1 MARSEKDLV
10 EALRTSLKD
19 AQKQRARGDALE
31 RAANEPIA
39 VISMGC
45 RYPGGADTPEALWD
59 IVSGGKDVVGPF
71 PADRGWDLDALYD
84 ADPDVQGTCYA
95 TEGGFVYDADRF
107 DPAFFGISPREATTM
122 DPQQRLLMEL
132 SWETIERAGID
143 PQSLAGSKT
152 GVFVGAAYQ
161 GYGERWMEAPDGMQ
175 GHLVTGMSTSIMS
188 GRISYHLGLRGPAIT
203 LDTACSS
210 SLVAIHLAMTS
221 LRRGEASLAL
231 AGGAAVIS
239 APIALVGFARQRGLA
254 ADGRCKA
261 FGADADGMGLGEGAG
276 LLMLERL
283 SDAISNGHRIRGV
296 IRGSAINQ
304 DGASNG
310 LSAPNGPAQRKVID
324 DALRDAR
331 VTADSVDLVEAH
343 GTGTRLG
350 DPIEA
355 EALLATYGR
364 TRPEGRP
371 LHLGSIK
378 SNIGHAQAASGVAG
392 VIKAI
397 VALERRTLPGTLHAG
412 TPSPFVDWSSGAI
425 TLDRHESPW
434 AVPAGPRRASVS
446 SFGLSGTNAHLI
458 LEEAPELESA
468 VAEAE
473 HTPETV
479 SVLVTAKSRAALAGQ
494 AAKLA
499 QWIRDTPYV
508 QPADLA
514 YSLAATRPKF
524 RERAVIRARDIGDV
538 LDGLRAIETNQVHP
552 SVVIGADSVHDRK
565 GKVAFVFPGQG
576 AQWAGMATG
585 LLETEPVFAESM
597 ARCDAALSNYV
608 GWSLIDVVRD
618 MDASLGR
625 VDVVQPAL
633 FAVMVSLAELWKS
646 VGVHPSCVVGHSQG
660 EIAAAHVA
668 GALSL
673 DDAARVVALRARALT
688 EISGLGG
695 MHSVALS
702 RTDIESWLSTRP
714 TVSLAA
720 VNGPTS
726 CVVSGDLQ
734 ALDELAA
741 TLDTAEVRNRRIA
754 VDYASHSSHV
764 ESLERRIREDLAP
777 VQPRSSA
784 VPFFSALAGSTIDTA
799 TLGAKYWYENLRG
812 TVDFHGAV
820 EAVLDEEYGTLLEVS
835 PHPVL
840 STSVAEAVFHRGGS
854 EVVLETLRRDEGG
867 SDRWHTALAE
877 ALVSGVPVDV
887 TAVLG
892 GRRAQLDLPTYAFE
906 RDRYWLTY
914 PDRAVLETTDE
925 SDSFRYVA
933 EWHPVAVTAP
943 TTATGVWLLVLPPLG
958 RRTAACLALIDGLAA
973 REVNV
978 LQCTVTS
985 LAETLAGTEA
995 AELAGVMSLV
1005 ALDTDVFMAES
1016 GRSPAVTDTVSIIG
1030 ALTARQ
1036 GTATPTP
1043 PTPLWTV
1050 TDGAVSV
1057 GMSETVRRPD
1067 QAQLW
1072 ALCRIL
1078 ATEVPSLHGGV
1089 VDLPSET
1096 ALDIADRILA
1106 AVTGSVTSPAGSV
1119 ERQLAVRTSGSLVRR
1134 LVRRRAVGGRLHWT
1148 PRGTVLITG
1157 GTGAAGS
1164 AVARRVA
1171 ESGAEHVVLVSR
1183 SGATAEAATTIR
1195 ERLARSSV
1203 TTAVTIRAC
1212 DVSRESEVDELF
1224 AWIDT
1229 LEHPLTA
1236 VVHTAGV
1243 LDDALIGDIDDV
1255 RADAVFA
1262 PKVAGAQ
1269 LLHKATMDRDLDAFV
1284 MYSSLAGTAGG
1295 PGQGAYAAANA
1306 HLDALANFRV
1316 GLGLPATSIGWGA
1329 LGGGGLV
1336 DDATAARLAKSG
1348 MRALDPDVATEQMM
1362 AVVGGNDAAVVIAD
1376 ICWSDMATADP
1387 GLAADPVYSGLLDL
1401 PSGEKASAAPTESDR
1416 WASMGEVERRAAL
1429 TTLVSEEVASA
1440 LGYTSARGVDVRTAF
1455 RELGFD
1461 SLTAVDLRNRLG
1473 AATGMRLPVTLVF
1486 DYPTITS
1493 LVDYLADSVAPT
1505 EATRTAVAAPRDDD
1519 PIVIVSMAC
1528 RLPGGVRSPEDL
1540 WTLLLDEGD
1549 AIGPFP
1555 QDRGWP
1561 LEEKYDAD
1569 AEVPG
1574 TYYVTGGG
1582 FLYDAA
1588 EFDPGLF
1595 GISPREAMAMDP
1607 QHRLLLMTAWEAF
1620 ERAGIDP
1627 TSVQGRAG
1635 GVFVGASYNDYGSR
1649 LQNPPEALE
1658 GYLALGSASSVASG
1672 RLSYTFGLQG
1682 PALTIDTACSSSL
1695 VALHQAVRSLRNDE
1709 CEFALVGGA
1718 VVMASM
1724 DTFVEF
1730 SRQRVMSTDGRCRAF
1745 GAAADGAGWSEGVAT
1760 LMVERLSVAEREG
1773 HPVLA
1778 VVSGSA
1784 VNQDGASNGLTA
1796 PNGPAQQ
1803 RVIQSALADAGLT
1816 AADVDAIEAHG
1827 TGTPLGDP
1835 IEAQALMATYG
1846 RAHSEEN
1853 PVWLG
1858 AVKSNIGHTQ
1868 AASGLAG
1875 VIKMTLALGHG
1886 VLPATLHSDDSSPT
1900 IDWEP
1905 SLRLL
1910 HGQREW
1916 NATGAVRRAA
1926 VSAFGVSGTNAH
1938 VILEQAPVRAE
1949 SESIADPTPP
1959 RCVPLV
1965 VSAASARSLSRI
1977 VDDLAAWE
1985 RAHRTGAL
1993 SLGASLATGRAQHRH
2008 RAVVVADT
2016 GTEDSAAVAL
2026 GRLAESISGNDKP
2039 TPGAPHLG
2047 TYSDGSTAFVFS
2059 GQGTQ
2064 WPGMGRTLYDAF
2076 PVFAEALDEICEV
2089 FDGVVP
2095 GSLSALI
2102 LGESGKESES
2112 ESEADIMSTRWTQP
2126 AIFAFEIALF
2136 RLVESIGIVP
2146 DIVLGHSIG
2155 EISAACIAG
2164 VLTPADAAALVAA
2177 RGRLMAE
2184 RVEEGSMVSAAAP
2197 VAEVR
2202 DRIERGPWRGL
2213 DIAAVNGTASTV
2225 VSGLRSEVEQL
2236 TSELAGQGIR
2246 CKQLAVDHAF
2256 HSRMMLPVVEEFRAL
2271 VSGLQFSEP
2280 LLHVVSTVTGAS
2292 TSTEL
2297 TDPEYWVQHILEPVL
2312 FMDAVRH
2319 AESEGVTRF
2328 LEIGPDTAL
2337 TGAIAQAVTGEDIVV
2352 AATVNRRRDDASTL
2366 WEAAGAMWA
2375 SGADV
2380 DWSPVFPQATP
2391 YAQAGSQSPPM
2402 PTYAFDTKRLWIE
2415 DGAAR
2420 PPRAGSGGLDHPL
2433 LTSMVEHA
2441 GTGGHVF
2448 SGTVSTQDAPWVED
2462 HRVGG
2467 SIVFPGTAFLELA
2480 VAAARVLDFAVVDEL
2495 ILQAPLVVRGHVD
2508 IQITVGVAESDSRAA
2523 IAVYS
2528 RGRTRSAGKAG
2539 PWIAHAA
2546 GWLSAGTTSV
2556 DSITESAPADARE
2569 LLDVADLYERM
2580 EQGGFGYGPAF
2591 QGLTAC
2597 SRDADTV
2604 YGEASLPKFVRADAS
2619 RFDLH
2624 PALLDAA
2631 MHTLAFTSVE
2641 GLSDGLMPF
2650 CWNGVR
2656 VHRSGSADLSVAI
2669 RPAGPGA
2676 VSIYGTDSAGNT
2688 VLTVESLTLR
2698 PMAVPEIEND
2708 RAAEL
2713 FRVEWQPADIELA
2726 ERRSGRIAVLGTGAT
2741 RFGDRVPYESLDD
2754 LVAALREGVSI
2765 DAVLW
2770 GLPTDATDTPSA
2782 VVDAAVAALDV
2793 AQRWT
2798 SEPALADVRVL
2809 LWTNG
2814 SIAASEWG
2822 AAADPNAA
2830 AAVGIFRSARL
2841 EAPDR
2846 FGIVDDDGSPESARV
2861 IATVALDAEFALA
2874 EPEFALRRGQ
2884 ILVPRLQSVEPAA
2897 PTALD
2902 TRSGTGTVLITGA
2915 TGTLGRA
2922 VARRTVEDG
2931 ARHLLLLSRR
2941 GLDAPG
2947 AAAFVDE
2954 LRSTGAAVHLLACDV
2969 AEVDAVQRVVAAIN
2983 PQQPLTRIVHT
2994 AGVLDDGV
3002 ISSLT
3007 RDRIERVFHAKV
3019 DAAYSLAAVAEKA
3032 DGASL
3037 VLFSSISGT
3046 VGGAGQANYSAAN
3059 AFLDAFA
3066 TRERGRGLPVVSL
3079 AWGLWGEASGMTG
3092 SLGEADLARVARA
3105 GIAPMSTADA
3115 LDLMSAASRRS
3126 DAVLVPMSVDRTALR
3141 ALAEEGSVA
3150 PMLRD
3155 LAPVAPNVGRP
3166 TRPTVTD
3173 QPDLGKELAALEP
3186 AGRLRHVT
3194 GVVADCA
3201 ATALGL
3207 DDSMELDL
3215 SRGLLEVGFDSL
3227 TAVELRN
3234 RLGRRTGLKLPV
3246 TLLFDYPTVREI
3258 AAYLLDGL
3266 GASAETTAD
3275 ATAETGAGRTPAV
3288 SAEPTPVFD
3297 DASDDELFAFID
3309 GGAPPA

>member
-1 MARSEKDLV
+1 MARSENDLV

-19 AQKQRARGDALE
+19 AQRLRASNAALE

-71 PADRGWDLDALYD
+71 PADRGWDLEALYD
-84 ADPDVQGTCYA
+84 SDPDVQGTCYA

-107 DPAFFGISPREATTM
+107 DPEFFGISPREATTM

-188 GRISYHLGLRGPAIT
+188 GRISYHLGLRGPAVT

-221 LRRGEASLAL
+221 LRRGETSLAL

-283 SDAISNGHRIRGV
+283 SDAISNGHRVRGV

-310 LSAPNGPAQRKVID
+310 LSAPSGPAQRKVIE

-364 TRPEGRP
+364 TRPHGRP

-392 VIKAI
+392 VIKAL

-425 TLDRHESPW
+425 TLDGQESPW
-434 AVPAGPRRASVS
+434 AVPVGPRRAAVS
-446 SFGLSGTNAHLI
+446 SFGLSGTNAHLV
-458 LEEAPELESA
+458 LEEAPELESTPA
-468 VAEAE
+468 DEPE
-473 HTPETV
+473 YTPETV
-479 SVLVTAKSRAALAGQ
+479 SVVVTAKSRGALAGQ

-499 QWIRDTPYV
+499 QWIRDTPGV

-514 YSLAATRPKF
+514 WSLAATRSKF
-524 RERAVIRARDIGDV
+524 RERAVVRARDIGDV
-538 LDGLRAIETNQVHP
+538 LAGLRAIEMDSVHP
-552 SVVIGADSVHDRK
+552 SVVIGMESVHDRK
-565 GKVAFVFPGQG
+565 DKVAFVFPGQG
-576 AQWAGMATG
+576 AQWAGMAEG
-585 LLETEPVFAESM
+585 LLETQPVFAESM

-608 GWSLIDVVRD
+608 DWSLIDVVRD
-618 MDASLGR
+618 MDSALGR

-646 VGVHPSCVVGHSQG
+646 AGVHPSCVVGHSQG
-660 EIAAAHVA
+660 EIAAAYVA

-673 DDAARVVALRARALT
+673 DDAARVVALRSRALI

-702 RTDIESWLSTRP
+702 RIDIEGWLRTR
-714 TVSLAA
+714 TTLSLAA
-720 VNGPTS
+720 VNGPGS
-726 CVVSGDLQ
+726 CVVSGDVR

-741 TLDTAEVRNRRIA
+741 ALDTAEVRNRRIA

-764 ESLERRIREDLAP
+764 EPLKRRIHEELAP
-777 VQPRSSA
+777 VQPRSA
-784 VPFFSALAGSTIDTA
+784 TIPFFSSLAGNAIDTV
-799 TLGAKYWYENLRG
+799 TLGADYWYENLRG

-820 EAVLDEEYGTLLEVS
+820 ESVLDEEYGSVLEVS

-840 STSVAEAVFHRGGS
+840 STSVAEAVFERGGS
-854 EVVLETLRRDEGG
+854 EVVLQTLRRDEGG

-877 ALVSGVPVDV
+877 AFVSGVHVDV
-887 TAVLG
+887 TALFG
-892 GRRAQLDLPTYAFE
+892 GRRARLDLPTYAFE

-914 PDRAVLETTDE
+914 PDRTVNESTDE

-933 EWHPVAVTAP
+933 EWHPVAIAATRTAP
-943 TTATGVWLLVLPPLG
+943 GDWLLVLPPVG
-958 RRTAACLALIDGLAA
+958 RRTAACVALIDGFAS
-973 REVNV
+973 REVSM
-978 LQCTVTS
+978 LQCTMAT
-985 LAETLAGTEA
+985 LAETLSSNA
-995 AELAGVMSLV
+995 ADELAGVISLV
-1005 ALDTDVFMAES
+1005 ALDTDVFLAES
-1016 GRSPAVTDTVSIIG
+1016 GRSPALTDTVSVIG
-1030 ALTARQ
+1030 ALSAH
-1036 GTATPTP
+1036 PV
-1043 PTPLWTV
+1043 PLWTV
-1050 TDGAVSV
+1050 TDGAVST
-1057 GMSETVRRPD
+1057 GKSEAVRRPD
-1067 QAQLW
+1067 HAQLW

-1089 VDLPSET
+1089 VDLTSDVLEDVP
-1096 ALDIADRILA
+1096 DRILA
-1106 AVTGSVTSPAGSV
+1106 AVTGSVTSSAGSV
-1119 ERQLAVRTSGSLVRR
+1119 ERQLAVRPSGSFVRR
-1134 LVRRRAVGGRLHWT
+1134 LVRRRTVVRRARWT

-1157 GTGAAGS
+1157 GTGAAGG

-1171 ESGAEHVVLVSR
+1171 ELGAEHVVLVSR
-1183 SGATAEAATTIR
+1183 SGATSEAAASIR
-1195 ERLARSSV
+1195 ERLAHSSV

-1212 DVSRESEVDELF
+1212 DVSREPEVEELF

-1269 LLHKATMDRDLDAFV
+1269 LLHRATMDRDLDAFV

-1295 PGQGAYAAANA
+1295 PGQGSYAAANA

-1316 GLGLPATSIGWGA
+1316 GRGLPATSIGWGA

-1336 DDATAARLAKSG
+1336 DDATAARLAESG
-1348 MRALDPDVATEQMM
+1348 VRAFDPDVATEQMM
-1362 AVVGGNDAAVVIAD
+1362 AVVGGDDAAVVIAD
-1376 ICWSDMATADP
+1376 IEWSDMALTDP
-1387 GLAADPVYSGLLDL
+1387 GLAADPVFSRLLDL
-1401 PSGEKASAAPTESDR
+1401 PTGEQASAAPRESDR
-1416 WASMGEVERRAAL
+1416 WASMGEIERRAAL
-1429 TTLVSEEVASA
+1429 TAVVSEEVASA

-1486 DYPTITS
+1486 DYPTITA
-1493 LVDYLADSVAPT
+1493 LVDFLAESVAPT
-1505 EATRTAVAAPRDDD
+1505 EVQQTALAAASEND

-1555 QDRGWP
+1555 HDRGWP

-1607 QHRLLLMTAWEAF
+1607 QHRLLLMTAWETF

-1627 TSVQGRAG
+1627 TALEGRAG

-1778 VVSGSA
+1778 VIGGSA

-1803 RVIQSALADAGLT
+1803 RVIRSALADAGLT
-1816 AADVDAIEAHG
+1816 AGDIDAIEAHG

-1846 RAHSEEN
+1846 REHSAEN

-1875 VIKMTLALGHG
+1875 VIKMTLALNHA
-1886 VLPATLHSDDSSPT
+1886 VLPATLHSEDSSAM

-1916 NATGAVRRAA
+1916 TSMGAVRRAA

-1938 VILEQAPVRAE
+1938 VILEQAPVRPE
-1949 SESIADPTPP
+1949 PEPEPTP
-1959 RCVPLV
+1959 RTGVPLV
-1965 VSAASARSLSRI
+1965 VSAASSKSLANV
-1977 VDDLAAWE
+1977 VDDLAEWE
-1985 RAHRTGAL
+1985 RTHRTGAL
-1993 SLGASLATGRAQHRH
+1993 SLGASLALGRAQHRH

-2016 GTEDSAAVAL
+2016 GSADGAAVAL
-2026 GRLAESISGNDKP
+2026 GRLAELISGDDKP
-2039 TPGAPHLG
+2039 KSGTPRLG
-2047 TYSDGSTAFVFS
+2047 TVSDGSTAFVFT

-2064 WPGMGRTLYDAF
+2064 WPGMGRTMYDAY
-2076 PVFAEALDEICEV
+2076 PVFATALDEICEV

-2102 LGESGKESES
+2102 LGETGTGPGTN
-2112 ESEADIMSTRWTQP
+2112 SEADLMATRWTQP
-2126 AIFAFEIALF
+2126 AIFAFEIAMF

-2155 EISAACIAG
+2155 EITAACIAG
-2164 VLTPADAAALVAA
+2164 VLTPADAATLVAA
-2177 RGRLMAE
+2177 RGRIMAE
-2184 RVEEGSMVSAAAP
+2184 SAEEGAMVSAAAP

-2202 DRIERGPWRGL
+2202 DRIERGPWRNL
-2213 DIAAVNGTASTV
+2213 DIAAVNGPASTV
-2225 VSGLRSEVEQL
+2225 ISGLRSEIEQL

-2256 HSRMMLPVVEEFRAL
+2256 HSRMMRPVVEEFRAV

-2280 LLHVVSTVTGAS
+2280 LLQVVSTVTGAS
-2292 TSTEL
+2292 IETEL
-2297 TDPEYWVQHILEPVL
+2297 TDPEYWVRHILEPVL
-2312 FMDAVRH
+2312 FFDAVRH
-2319 AESEGVTRF
+2319 AEGEGATRF

-2337 TGAIAQAVTGEDIVV
+2337 TGAVAQAVVGEDVVVV
-2352 AATVNRRRDDASTL
+2352 ATASRRRDDAATL
-2366 WEAAGAMWA
+2366 WDAAGALWA

-2380 DWSPVFPQATP
+2380 DWSLVFPQVTP
-2391 YAQAGSQSPPM
+2391 YARAGSLSPSM

-2415 DGAAR
+2415 DGVAR
-2420 PPRAGSGGLDHPL
+2420 PQRAGSGGLDHPL

-2448 SGTVSTQDAPWVED
+2448 SGTVSPHDAPWVED

-2480 VAAARVLDFAVVDEL
+2480 IAAAGELGFTVVDEL
-2495 ILQAPLVVRGHVD
+2495 ILQSPLVVRGDVD
-2508 IQITVGVAESDSRAA
+2508 IQVTVGVTESDSRAPL
-2523 IAVYS
+2523 AVYS
-2528 RGRTRSAGKAG
+2528 RSGQPRGTGRAAE
-2539 PWIAHAA
+2539 WIAHAA
-2546 GWLSAGTTSV
+2546 GWLSAEPGAVASV
-2556 DSITESAPADARE
+2556 TETGPSDGRE
-2569 LLDVADLYERM
+2569 VLDVSDLYERM
-2580 EQGGFGYGPAF
+2580 ERGGFGYGPAF

-2597 SRDADTV
+2597 SRDGDAV
-2604 YGEASLPKFVRADAS
+2604 FGEASLPSFARRDAN
-2619 RFDLH
+2619 RFQLH

-2641 GLSDGLMPF
+2641 GLSEGLMPF

-2656 VHRSGSADLSVAI
+2656 VHRSGSADLSVVV
-2669 RPAGPGA
+2669 RPAGVGT
-2676 VSIYGTDSAGNT
+2676 VSIHGTDSGGET
-2688 VLTVESLTLR
+2688 VLTVDSLTLR
-2698 PMAVPEIEND
+2698 PMSVPEIEND
-2708 RAAEL
+2708 RATDL
-2713 FRVEWQPADIELA
+2713 FRVEWQQADIDFA
-2726 ERRSGRIAVLGTGAT
+2726 GRRSGRIAVLGTGVTERA
-2741 RFGDRVPYESLDD
+2741 DRARYESLDE
-2754 LVAALREGVSI
+2754 LIAALRAGAAI
-2765 DAVLW
+2765 DVVLW
-2770 GLPTDATDTPSA
+2770 GLPVHATDTPSA
-2782 VVDAAVAALDV
+2782 AVDAAVAALDV

-2798 SEPALADVRVL
+2798 SEPALQDVRVL

-2814 SIAASEWG
+2814 SIAAGEWG
-2822 AAADPNAA
+2822 TAADPNAA

-2841 EAPDR
+2841 ENPDR

-2861 IATVALDAEFALA
+2861 VALVAHDAEFTFA

-2884 ILVPRLQSVEPAA
+2884 VLVPRLQSVPPIA
-2897 PTALD
+2897 PTTLD
-2902 TRSGTGTVLITGA
+2902 ARSDIGTVLITGA
-2915 TGTLGRA
+2915 TGTLGKA
-2922 VARRTVEDG
+2922 VARRTIEDG
-2931 ARHLLLLSRR
+2931 ARNLLLLSRR

-2947 AAAFVDE
+2947 AAALVDE
-2954 LRSTGAAVHLLACDV
+2954 LGSTGAAVRLVACDV
-2969 AEVDAVQRVVAAIN
+2969 ADVDAVRRVVEAID
-2983 PQQPLTRIVHT
+2983 PQHPLTRIVHT

-3007 RDRIERVFHAKV
+3007 RERIERVFHAKV
-3019 DAAYSLAAVAEKA
+3019 DAAYSLAAVAEEQT
-3032 DGASL
+3032 DVASL

-3046 VGGAGQANYSAAN
+3046 VGGVGQANYSAAN

-3066 TRERGRGLPVVSL
+3066 TRERGRGLPVQSL

-3092 SLGEADLARVARA
+3092 SLGDADLARVARA

-3126 DAVLVPMSVDRTALR
+3126 EAVLVPMSVDRTALR
-3141 ALAEEGSVA
+3141 GLSENGGIA

-3155 LAPVAPNVGRP
+3155 LAPVARRVGRP
-3166 TRPTVTD
+3166 TRPAAAD
-3173 QPDLGKELAALEP
+3173 LPDLGEELAVLEP
-3186 AGRLRHVT
+3186 AVRLRHVT
-3194 GVVADCA
+3194 GVVAECA

-3207 DDSMELDL
+3207 DDPMELDE

-3246 TLLFDYPTVREI
+3246 TLLFDYPTVRQI

-3266 GASAETTAD
+3266 GASAVA
-3275 ATAETGAGRTPAV
+3275 AESPAV
-3288 SAEPTPVFD
+3288 TVAEPSPSFD

-3309 GGAPPA
+3309 GGAPPV